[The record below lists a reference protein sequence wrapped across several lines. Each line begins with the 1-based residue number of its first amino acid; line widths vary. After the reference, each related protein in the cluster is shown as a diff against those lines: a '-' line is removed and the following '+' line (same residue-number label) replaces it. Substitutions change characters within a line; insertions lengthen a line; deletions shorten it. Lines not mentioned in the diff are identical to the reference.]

1 MALTRKSSIIPLGL
15 LGIMFTLML
24 ASSWSDSA
32 IMDELAH
39 VPAGY
44 SYVFLRDYRLNPEHP
59 PLLKMLAALPLA
71 FTDVQFPTDARSWT
85 DDVNGQWEQGR
96 LFLYGTG
103 NDAERILGLMR
114 LPEMLLAILFGAMLW
129 AWTRRHLDIRTANLA
144 LFFYTLSPTFIAHS
158 RFVTTDL
165 AAAFGFFIG
174 IVAFL
179 RFLKS
184 PTAKNILIAGLALG
198 VAELLKFSLILLVPI
213 YGILLVGWLISRM
226 ELAWPERLWLCLR
239 LAGKTILI
247 GLFALVAVW
256 LVYAYAVWNYP
267 PERQYRDTESILSS
281 FGSRPAAELD
291 LWLTRHRLTRPLGQ
305 YLLGLLMVIQRAE
318 GGNTQYFLG
327 EVSALGDIRYFPM
340 LYLLKEPLALHLLTL
355 IALWFACRRVA
366 GAPQKSLAAVLAWIR
381 EHFPQFAAFS
391 FIAVYWATTLSST
404 LNIGVRHVL
413 PTFPFIYMLV
423 AGEITAWLRS
433 WPRSET
439 HTWGRWLFHV
449 YQKYVASLPRYLI
462 VSALLVW
469 MAVSVLSTFPHY
481 LSYYNILAPLA
492 ARAVSAATADG
503 GLPLTGQAGGT
514 DVGYLIGVDSNY
526 DWGQDLKRLVLFTEE
541 NDIGRLRLDYFGG
554 GDPGY
559 YFGDGYEPWWSAR
572 GYPST
577 SSGQVPSGGGWF
589 AISAS
594 FQMSAYGTPVK
605 NFQRKPEDSYEWLKP
620 FRPVARAGKSI
631 FIYHLPEK
639 PPPGINA
646 L

>member
-1 MALTRKSSIIPLGL
+1 MVSLTAKSWPPILL
-15 LGIMFTLML
+15 LGIMFVLML
-24 ASSWSDSA
+24 ASSWNDSA

-39 VPAGY
+39 APAGY
-44 SYVFLRDYRLNPEHP
+44 SYVFLQDYRLNPEHP
-59 PLLKMLAALPLA
+59 PLIKMLAALPLA
-71 FTDVQFPTDARSWT
+71 FTDIRFPTDVKSWT

-96 LFLYGTG
+96 LFLYGAG

-129 AWTRRHLDIRTANLA
+129 VWARRHFNPRAANLT
-144 LFFYTLSPTFIAHS
+144 LFFYAFSPTFIAHS
-158 RFVTTDL
+158 RFITTDL

-174 IVAFL
+174 IAAFL

-184 PTAKNILIAGLALG
+184 PTRKNILIAGLALG
-198 VAELLKFSLILLVPI
+198 VAELAKFSLILLLPI
-213 YGILLVGWLISRM
+213 YAILMVGWVISRI
-226 ELAWPERLWLCLR
+226 EQTWPERLGLFLR
-239 LAGKTILI
+239 LAGKAILV
-247 GLFALVAVW
+247 GLIALAVIW
-256 LVYAYAVWNYP
+256 MVYAYTVANYP
-267 PERQYRDTESILSS
+267 PELQYRDAEFILAS

-291 LWLTRHRLTRPLGQ
+291 LWLTSHRITRPFGE
-305 YLLGLLMVIQRAE
+305 YLLGLLMVVQRSE

-327 EVSALGDIRYFPM
+327 QVSAVGDIRYFPV

-366 GAPQKSLAAVLAWIR
+366 GAPQKSLAAALGWIR
-381 EHFPQFAAFS
+381 DHFGQFSALS
-391 FIAVYWATTLSST
+391 FITVYWATSLSSA

-433 WPRSET
+433 WPQSET

-449 YQKYVASLPRYLI
+449 YRKYVASLPRYFV
-462 VSALLVW
+462 VSTLLAW

-481 LSYYNILAPLA
+481 LAYYNILA
-492 ARAVSAATADG
+492 
-503 GLPLTGQAGGT
+503 GGT
-514 DVGYLIGVDSNY
+514 DAGYLIGVDSNY
-526 DWGQDLKRLVLFTEE
+526 DWGQDLKRLARFTEE
-541 NDIGRLRLDYFGG
+541 NGIEKIAVDYFGG
-554 GDPGY
+554 GSPAY
-559 YFGDGYEPWWSAR
+559 YFGSGYEPWWSAK

-577 SSGQVPSGGGWF
+577 SSGQVPPGGGWL

-605 NFQRKPEDSYEWLKP
+605 SFPRKPEDSYEWLKP

-631 FIYHLPEK
+631 FIYQLPEK
-639 PPPGINA
+639 PPPGANA